1 MGDEQSID
9 EPDGPVGTRGRVTQ
23 ALVAN
28 RDRVTATVAL
38 SALMLVVV
46 ASNLLWVRNHRRGL
60 PFDIDEAGYLQRA
73 LRDGDALGHG
83 GLSGLWDAF
92 RIHDPQAPLLPITA
106 GVLHEITGVGPTGM
120 IAGEQ
125 VFVIIAVVGAFLI

>member
-38 SALMLVVV
+38 SALLLVVV
-46 ASNLLWVRNHRRGL
+46 ATNLLWVRNHRRGL

-73 LRDGDALGHG
+73 LRDGDAFRHG
-83 GLSGLWDAF
+83 GLSGLWHTF
-92 RIHDPQAPLLPITA
+92 RLPDPQAPLLPIAAALVRHLTNA
-106 GVLHEITGVGPTGM
+106 GPVGL
-120 IAGEQ
+120 IASEQ
-125 VFVIIAVVGAFLI
+125 LFVVI